1 MKITSTYS
9 VKIKDRNR
17 SFKNSVFLYRKAVDW
32 YIGVCL
38 NEWEGIL
45 SIEGPKAR
53 LTFVEQLTVSTKSR
67 SGLTYDFTSY
77 LYKFPCYLRRA
88 AINEAIGL
96 VSSYKSNYANWEEKK
111 EGKEPGIPKAGY
123 VYPVLYSGNMLIHS
137 NTYEAKIKVWIRN
150 TWDWVTVKLKKSDV
164 DYILHHY
171 RNGKV
176 CSPTLQKRGKEWFL
190 DFPFEYKS
198 NLTKKKT
205 KDQIVLA
212 VDLGI
217 NNACTCSLMK
227 SDGTVI
233 GRSFL
238 KLPVEND
245 SLNHRLNKIKQ
256 AQQRGNRKMPRLWA
270 SVNGMN
276 DHIAVRT
283 ANFIIAI
290 AEVNNADVII
300 FEHLDAKGKKK
311 GSKKQRLHFWKANY
325 VQDMVE
331 HKAHKLGMR
340 IARVCAWNTSK
351 LAYDGSGEVERNI
364 NGSYSVCKFKTGKI
378 YNCDLNA
385 SYNIGARY
393 FIRELLKSCSE
404 TDKLRILANVP
415 ECSKRITCTLSSLI
429 KLSAEL

>member
-32 YIGVCL
+32 YIDICL
-38 NEWEGIL
+38 SKWDEIKL
-45 SIEGPKAR
+45 IDQSKAR
-53 LTFVEQLTVSTKSR
+53 MNYVQAISTVTASHPYPE
-67 SGLTYDFTSY
+67 YDFTTEF
-77 LYKFPCYLRRA
+77 YKFPVYLRRA
-88 AINEAIGL
+88 AITEALGL

-123 VYPVLYSGNMLIHS
+123 VYPVLYSGNMFIQS
-137 NTYEAKIKVWIRN
+137 DTYEAKIKVWIRN

-164 DYILHHY
+164 DYILHHC

-190 DFPFEYKS
+190 DFPIEYRS
-198 NLTKKKT
+198 DLTKKKA
-205 KDQIVLA
+205 KDQTVLA

-217 NNACTCSLMK
+217 NSACTCSLMR

-238 KLPVEND
+238 KLPIEND
-245 SLNHRLNKIKQ
+245 SLNHKLNKIKQ

-276 DHIAVRT
+276 DHIAVET

-290 AEVNNADVII
+290 AEVNNADVIV

-404 TDKLRILANVP
+404 TDRLRILANVP
-415 ECSKRITCTLSSLI
+415 ECSRRITCTLSSLI

>member
-32 YIGVCL
+32 YIDICL
-38 NEWEGIL
+38 SKWDEIKL
-45 SIEGPKAR
+45 IDQSKAR
-53 LTFVEQLTVSTKSR
+53 MNYVQAISTVTASHPYPE
-67 SGLTYDFTSY
+67 YDFTTEF
-77 LYKFPCYLRRA
+77 YKFPVYLRRA
-88 AINEAIGL
+88 AIMEALGL

-111 EGKEPGIPKAGY
+111 EGKEPGIPKAGF
-123 VYPVLYSGNMLIHS
+123 VYPVLYSGNMFIQS
-137 NTYEAKIKVWIRN
+137 DTYEAKIKVWIRN

-164 DYILHHY
+164 DYILHHC

-190 DFPFEYKS
+190 DFPIEYKS
-198 NLTKKKT
+198 TLTKKKP
-205 KDQIVLA
+205 KDQTVLA

-245 SLNHRLNKIKQ
+245 SLNHKLNKIKQ

-276 DHIAVRT
+276 DHIAVKT

-290 AEVNNADVII
+290 AEVNNADVIV
-300 FEHLDAKGKKK
+300 FEHLDTKGKKK

-340 IARVCAWNTSK
+340 IARVCAWKTSK

-404 TDKLRILANVP
+404 TDRLRILANIP
-415 ECSKRITCTLSSLI
+415 ECSRRITCTLSSLI

>member
-32 YIGVCL
+32 YIDICL
-38 NEWEGIL
+38 SKWDEIKL
-45 SIEGPKAR
+45 IDQSKAR
-53 LTFVEQLTVSTKSR
+53 MNYVQAISTVTASHPYPE
-67 SGLTYDFTSY
+67 YDFTTEF
-77 LYKFPCYLRRA
+77 YKFPVYLRRA
-88 AINEAIGL
+88 AIMEALGL

-123 VYPVLYSGNMLIHS
+123 VYPVLYSGNMFIQS
-137 NTYEAKIKVWIRN
+137 DTYEAKIKVWIRN

-164 DYILHHY
+164 DYILHHC

-190 DFPFEYKS
+190 DFPIEYRS
-198 NLTKKKT
+198 DLTKKKA
-205 KDQIVLA
+205 KDQTVLA

-217 NNACTCSLMK
+217 NSACTCSLMR

-238 KLPVEND
+238 KLPIEND
-245 SLNHRLNKIKQ
+245 SLNHKLNKIKQ

-276 DHIAVRT
+276 DHIAVET

-290 AEVNNADVII
+290 AEVNNADVIV
-300 FEHLDAKGKKK
+300 FEHLDTKGKKK

-404 TDKLRILANVP
+404 TDRLRILANIP
-415 ECSKRITCTLSSLI
+415 ECSRRITCTLSSLI